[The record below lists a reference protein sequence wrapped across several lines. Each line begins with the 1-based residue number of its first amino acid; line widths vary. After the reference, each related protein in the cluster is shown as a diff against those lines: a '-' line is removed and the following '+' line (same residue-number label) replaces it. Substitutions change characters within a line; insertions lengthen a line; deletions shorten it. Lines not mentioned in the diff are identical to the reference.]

1 MIFNRSRQ
9 GLFQPLG
16 RYTAPSAYHWV
27 IVGNCSSATIDFY
40 FRSRKTWLTSYIELD
55 TGDEAL
61 LTQLLSRVPEGA
73 LVILSRDVPIEWL
86 QGIMAITDR
95 LSSVVWFMDD
105 DIPGVAQDKTLPS
118 AYRKRLSSWYN
129 KVYPLLRKLCD
140 KVWVSTPY
148 LAQKYNLP
156 ESSVL
161 PPIEPAYPVSQPLV
175 RCFYHGSSSHTQE
188 WGFVREVVK
197 LVQARNPHTWFELIG
212 DHGLYRQFRGIPR
225 ISILHPMPWPDYL
238 AMTSSRTMDI
248 GLAPLMDTP
257 FNLARSHTKF
267 LDITRQKAVGIYSER
282 FPHAQ
287 AIEEAGAGIT
297 LPDNSAL
304 WVTGIE
310 ALLNKNRGILLNRA
324 QALVT
329 AWHNECNAL
338 PHERET

>member
-1 MIFNRSRQ
+1 M
-9 GLFQPLG
+9 
-16 RYTAPSAYHWV
+16 
-27 IVGNCSSATIDFY
+27 
-40 FRSRKTWLTSYIELD
+40 
-55 TGDEAL
+55 
-61 LTQLLSRVPEGA
+61 
-73 LVILSRDVPIEWL
+73 VILSRDVPIEWL
-86 QGIMAITDR
+86 QRIMAIAAR
-95 LSSVVWFMDD
+95 LSGVVWFMDD
-105 DIPGVAQDKTLPS
+105 DIPGAVQDKTLPP
-118 AYRKRLSSWYN
+118 AYRKRLSGWYN
-129 KVYPLLRKLCD
+129 KAYPLLRTLCD

-148 LAQKYNLP
+148 LAQKYGLP
-156 ESSVL
+156 ESAVL
-161 PPIEPAYPVSQPLV
+161 SPVEPECPVPSPLI

-248 GLAPLMDTP
+248 GLAPLMVTP

-282 FPHAQ
+282 FSHAQ
-287 AIEEAGAGIT
+287 AIEEAGAGIA
-297 LPDNSAL
+297 LPDDPEL

-310 ALLNKNRGILLNRA
+310 ALLKKNRGVMLNRA

-329 AWHNECNAL
+329 AWQNESNVL
-338 PHERET
+338 PHCEREK

>member
-1 MIFNRSRQ
+1 M
-9 GLFQPLG
+9 
-16 RYTAPSAYHWV
+16 
-27 IVGNCSSATIDFY
+27 IVGNCSSATIEFY

-55 TGDEAL
+55 TGDKAL

-86 QGIMAITDR
+86 QSIMAITDH
-95 LSSVVWFMDD
+95 LSGVVWFMDD
-105 DIPGVAQDKTLPS
+105 DIPGAAQDKTLPP

-129 KVYPLLRKLCD
+129 KVYPLLRTLCD

-161 PPIEPAYPVSQPLV
+161 PPIEPAYPVSQPLI

-248 GLAPLMDTP
+248 GLAPLMDTS

-267 LDITRQKAVGIYSER
+267 VDITRQKAVGIYSRR
-282 FPHAQ
+282 FHRADEIEQSGAGLVVTDDAEQWVQ
-287 AIEEAGAGIT
+287 AIMTLAGADRT
-297 LPDNSAL
+297 NMRS
-304 WVTGIE
+304 
-310 ALLNKNRGILLNRA
+310 NA
-324 QALVT
+324 QQLVDV
-329 AWHNECNAL
+329 W
-338 PHERET
+338 HERDVSNPLS